1 LENLKEVLEGMFKG
15 AVIQGARMTG
25 INTNQLI
32 PIFVEYIAYQMY
44 QLAPLELEE
53 WIKLIPEQCKTPNV
67 PMPEIHR
74 AREDL
79 MLTLEMVTNA

>member
-15 AVIQGARMTG
+15 AVIQGAQMTG

-32 PIFVEYIAYQMY
+32 PIFLEYIAYQMY

-53 WIKLIPEQCKTPNV
+53 WIKLIPDQCRTPND
-67 PMPEIHR
+67 PLPEMCQ

-79 MLTLEMVTNA
+79 MLTLELVTNT

>member
-1 LENLKEVLEGMFKG
+1 MENLKEVLESMFKG
-15 AVIQGARMTG
+15 AVIQGAQMTG

-32 PIFVEYIAYQMY
+32 PIYLEYIAYQMY

-53 WIKLIPEQCKTPNV
+53 WIKLIPEQCKQPTVIV
-67 PMPEIHR
+67 PALSQ

-79 MLTLEMVTNA
+79 TLTLEMVTNA